1 LAAEVS
7 TETEGTLTSRDGTK
21 LAYRAW
27 GVASKPDITFAVVHG
42 LGDHAGRYQRFAAG
56 MAKHGMATYAVDLR
70 SHGKSPGQRGH
81 IDSFDQ
87 WTDDCAALV
96 NFVRKETGGSEVIP
110 LGHSFGG
117 VTLLG
122 TVLAGKI
129 PEAKRFIVS
138 SAALKVKVA
147 VPPWKISVGKAA
159 SKITPRLA
167 LDNEVNVAS
176 LSRIQSVVDD
186 YRKDPLVHR
195 KISSR
200 LYTEYL
206 GAVQF
211 IMQNASKIKV
221 PFLILAGADDA
232 LIDPEG
238 SRQLHS
244 ATTSGSTLEILPG
257 RFHEPFN
264 DIDSEEVFALIAR
277 WLNKKS

>member
-1 LAAEVS
+1 LAAEVL

-27 GVASKPDITFAVVHG
+27 GAQGKGAITFAVVHG

-87 WTDDCAALV
+87 WTDDCAAFV
-96 NFVRKETGGSEVIP
+96 NFVRKEAGDSEVIP

-117 VTLLG
+117 VTVLG
-122 TVLAGKI
+122 TVLSGKI
-129 PEAKRFIVS
+129 SETKRFVVS

-147 VPPWKISVGKAA
+147 VPQWKISVGKAA

-167 LDNEVNVAS
+167 LDNEVNAES

-206 GAVQF
+206 DAVRSIF
-211 IMQNASKIKV
+211 ENASKIKI

-238 SRQLHS
+238 SWQLHS
-244 ATTSGSTLEILPG
+244 LTTSVSALEILPG
-257 RFHEPFN
+257 RYHEPFN
-264 DIDSEEVFALIAR
+264 DIDNEEVFAVIAR
-277 WLNKKS
+277 WLTKKS